1 VSASGFGF
9 GAASPQVGEAL
20 FDGRDSAE
28 PDVVAGLAV
37 GGQLHEPSE
46 LGEIAAR
53 KRAIRRAHSGPT
65 LPGMGVAGSG
75 RFAMIDDGLGV
86 QLVPWT
92 AALEGKLGQHVS
104 GVARGDGGVD
114 WGFSRKRGLSR

>member
-1 VSASGFGF
+1 MSLLFPSPSRRTTVRMGRRIRNKLT
-9 GAASPQVGEAL
+9 GAYRQRFIL
-20 FDGRDSAE
+20 
-28 PDVVAGLAV
+28 
-37 GGQLHEPSE
+37 
-46 LGEIAAR
+46 
-53 KRAIRRAHSGPT
+53 T
-65 LPGMGVAGSG
+65 SG
-75 RFAMIDDGLGV
+75 RFAMIDDGLGF